1 MVSGLSPVKLIA
13 WLKTT
18 AKIHTGRAA
27 LIISLISCFA
37 GGVFLSVC
45 MLDMLPDSLEAW
57 EGAKNDTGFDSDY
70 PFVQLFALSGF
81 FFVYLIEI
89 LSDHV
94 CGGHNDEDM
103 HHGPRSR
110 FATEGNIFS
119 SEGNL
124 VLDKKFEFELNPEE
138 QPFTKSLTLILAF
151 LLHVGLECFAFGIQD
166 VNINQ
171 TGRDVSTSVLMSL
184 SLGTFFYI
192 TFFEILAPEF
202 FNHRNQFLK
211 YLATLT
217 SSDHQLPRFK
227 QNPFPPLQNSTPTSN
242 AMTTSINGTTTDT
255 LLPSSSTDEVTEH
268 YEKGT
273 RTVYTDDVATLVL
286 VWVSFLAIILIVFQM
301 TSYDAKMSIVSG
313 PTAKP
318 EGQKVAIL
326 EDAESEEGEQMNLH
340 IRTK

>member
-1 MVSGLSPVKLIA
+1 MNNTLLKSILLGVMVIVTMVSGLLPVKLIS

-18 AKIHTGRAA
+18 AKVHTGRAA

-124 VLDKKFEFELNPEE
+124 VLDKKFESELNPEE

-151 LLHVGLECFAFGIQD
+151 LLHVGLECFAFGIQEDVISITSLFFGIIIHKFIVTFSIGMKLAQNHPRRWWIPVILISIVAAVNAIGGSIGIIIED

-211 YLATLT
+211 YLATLIG
-217 SSDHQLPRFK
+217 FIVIA
-227 QNPFPPLQNSTPTSN
+227 LQMIF
-242 AMTTSINGTTTDT
+242 AD
-255 LLPSSSTDEVTEH
+255 
-268 YEKGT
+268 
-273 RTVYTDDVATLVL
+273 
-286 VWVSFLAIILIVFQM
+286 
-301 TSYDAKMSIVSG
+301 
-313 PTAKP
+313 
-318 EGQKVAIL
+318 
-326 EDAESEEGEQMNLH
+326 
-340 IRTK
+340 